1 MLFPIKQ
8 GQKRV
13 VLTLVSAPYCCY
25 RKGAKGVPIL
35 GGEEGDEERGK
46 EKVKR
51 KNCPYKGTYLLM
63 LIKELQTR
71 PPSPRRKTPSTI
83 WENFQHL
90 SQHEKDFWSPP
101 LSGSLYSL
109 DLLGQ

>member
-35 GGEEGDEERGK
+35 GGEEGDRREG
-46 EKVKR
+46 
-51 KNCPYKGTYLLM
+51 
-63 LIKELQTR
+63 
-71 PPSPRRKTPSTI
+71 RRKLKGKI
-83 WENFQHL
+83 ALIREL
-90 SQHEKDFWSPP
+90 IC
-101 LSGSLYSL
+101 LCL
-109 DLLGQ
+109 